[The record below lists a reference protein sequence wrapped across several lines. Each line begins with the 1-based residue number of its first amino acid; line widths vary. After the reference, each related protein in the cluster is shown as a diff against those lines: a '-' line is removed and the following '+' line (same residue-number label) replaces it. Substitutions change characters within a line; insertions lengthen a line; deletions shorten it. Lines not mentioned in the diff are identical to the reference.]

1 MKKVLLLAA
10 FGFAG
15 MVSANSSTTDQQGN
29 FESYTT
35 AYGGY
40 CHVDVYRQNSDG
52 SSTYIGSWGGYTDS
66 QQECNSKARS
76 ITFLLQMGV
85 DAENVTF

>member
-1 MKKVLLLAA
+1 MLLLAA
-10 FGFAG
+10 FGVAG
-15 MVSANSSTTDQQGN
+15 MMSANSSTKVLQGN
-29 FESYTT
+29 FESKTIM
-35 AYGGY
+35 YGGY

-66 QQECNSKARS
+66 EQACSSKARS